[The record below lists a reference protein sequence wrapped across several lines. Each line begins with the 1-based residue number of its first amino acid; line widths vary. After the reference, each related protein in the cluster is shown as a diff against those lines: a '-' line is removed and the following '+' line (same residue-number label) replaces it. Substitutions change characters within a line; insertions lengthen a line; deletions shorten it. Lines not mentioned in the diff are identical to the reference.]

1 MVIQLFLLVT
11 LVYMKLTKLVKGV
24 SHTDPKGLDFALRV
38 MKRLRAACDH
48 GKKTQVL
55 HLVYTEHLLNHYVI
69 DLQELIKKNLAIS
82 RMLQIR
88 VIILILTML
97 MFVKRLMLSANLLLK
112 VSSSLFLQVVLFHML
127 KYLTC
132 VTTLKLLKN

>member
-1 MVIQLFLLVT
+1 
-11 LVYMKLTKLVKGV
+11 
-24 SHTDPKGLDFALRV
+24 
-38 MKRLRAACDH
+38 MKRLRAACDSWKENT
-48 GKKTQVL
+48 GIAFGLYGTPAESL
-55 HLVYTEHLLNHYVI
+55 CYRFARI
-69 DLQELIKKNLAIS
+69 DKEKFGDIKDV
-82 RMLQIR
+82 QIR

-132 VTTLKLLKN
+132 VTTLKLLKNLVKFIYE